1 MSREDQILNKLNFFL
16 DIGEINNEKPDEA
29 NLILGSIYEYSRELN
44 LIDALNKGIYISSL
58 VDLGKY
64 SDEDKMTFYY
74 NLSNAWSYKKIM
86 LQELNNSLY
95 WNFESEELVQEILN
109 CRKALY
115 YSKNSKNLNRKC
127 EILTNLGNNL
137 SHLGRFS
144 EAVECWSLAVN
155 IIDDFPM
162 AIGNLGFGLFHYA
175 QVLYDS
181 HHKALFLKESNIYLK
196 KAIKLDGI
204 YPEAKTDF
212 LRLSSVIESKVDIT
226 FLNAK
231 NDFKNTSIGNSF
243 EEKKYRKWCV
253 ENKLFLNPLNDIFQN
268 NIVAHDILCL
278 PTIIVN
284 NVDSNIYK
292 YHTIFNQIKQ
302 EFCSARYLFYDS
314 VVNQTLHFSDRDTV
328 IIDLFDYS
336 LHSYNVE
343 KTKLAFRTLYSILDK
358 IAYLINIY
366 LNLGYNSYEVTYR
379 KIWYS
384 KKGKLN
390 PLIEQSQNWAL
401 RGLFWLYKDFFE
413 KEELHSYLEPEAKE
427 LSTIRNFIE
436 HKSFKVIELGSSGI
450 SEDGFTYI
458 IGREH
463 FIEKTLKLM
472 KTIRAGIIYTSLFI
486 NIEETIKDYDAD
498 KLGKVQLSILDDNF
512 KI

>member
-1 MSREDQILNKLNFFL
+1 MLRENQMLNKLNVFL
-16 DIGEINNEKPDEA
+16 GITEINNEKPNEI
-29 NLILGSIYEYSRELN
+29 NLILGSIYEFSRELN
-44 LIDALNKGIYISSL
+44 LIDALNKGIEISSL
-58 VDLGKY
+58 VDLNKY

-74 NLSNAWSYKKIM
+74 NLSNAWSYKKM
-86 LQELNNSLY
+86 MFQELNTSLY
-95 WNFESEELVQEILN
+95 WDFESEELVQEILN

-115 YSKNSKNLNRKC
+115 YSNYSNNINRKC

-144 EAVECWSLAVN
+144 EAVECWCLAIN
-155 IIDDFPM
+155 LKDNFPM

-175 QVLYDS
+175 QVLYDD
-181 HHKALFLKESNIYLK
+181 HHRAFFLKESNNFLK

-212 LRLSSVIESKVDIT
+212 LRILSVIESKVDIT
-226 FLNAK
+226 FLNNK
-231 NDFKNTSIGNSF
+231 NDFEDVSIGDSL
-243 EEKKYRKWCV
+243 EEKEYRKWSL

-278 PTIIVN
+278 PTIIVGKL
-284 NVDSNIYK
+284 DSDIYK

-302 EFCSARYLFYDS
+302 EFCSARFLFYDS
-314 VVNQTLHFSDRDTV
+314 VVNQSPHFSDRETV
-328 IIDLFDYS
+328 IIDLLDYS

-358 IAYLINIY
+358 IAYLINVY
-366 LNLGYNSYEVTYR
+366 LKLGYNSHEVTYR

-436 HKSFKVIELGSSGI
+436 HKSFKIIEFGRSGI

-458 IGREH
+458 IEREY

-486 NIEETIKDYDAD
+486 NIEETIKDYDSD
-498 KLGKVQLSILDDNF
+498 KLGKIKLSILDDNL